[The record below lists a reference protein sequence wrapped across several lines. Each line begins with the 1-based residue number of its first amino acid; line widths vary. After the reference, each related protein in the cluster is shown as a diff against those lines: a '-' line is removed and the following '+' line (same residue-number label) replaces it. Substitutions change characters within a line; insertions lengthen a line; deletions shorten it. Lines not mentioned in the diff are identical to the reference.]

1 MLPDR
6 EPLRRLD
13 EWHPVSV
20 LRRLPAAEH
29 ERESLPRLLVAYA
42 IYAGPP
48 RVATAL
54 GRIEIDLRRLE
65 PKARIHARDPVL
77 AEFAAEMAKAFDTLV
92 ALRPELVKVR
102 ARAQNDGR
110 PNAIGLQVRDLRTL
124 LDTFD
129 AFVRLASFVERP
141 SPAGMSRARRAL
153 ERAPE
158 QSAVLAWTQ
167 RLWPEGG
174 GPTIAVDPDL
184 GRVCLRHADGRL
196 AFDPAG

>member
-20 LRRLPAAEH
+20 LRRLPAYEH
-29 ERESLPRLLVAYA
+29 PREELPRLLVAYA
-42 IYAGPP
+42 VFVGPP
-48 RVATAL
+48 RIASAL
-54 GRIEIDLRRLE
+54 GRLEIDLRRLE
-65 PKARIHARDPVL
+65 PRARIHARDPVL
-77 AEFAAEMAKAFDTLV
+77 AEFAPDMAKAFDLLV
-92 ALRPELVKVR
+92 ASRPELVKVR

-110 PNAIGLQVRDLRTL
+110 PNAIGLQLRDLRTL

-129 AFVRLASFVERP
+129 AYVRLASLVERP
-141 SPAGMSRARRAL
+141 SPAGMSRARRAF

-158 QSAVLAWTQ
+158 RTAVEAWTQ

-174 GPTIAVDPDL
+174 GPSVVVDPDL
-184 GRVCLRHADGRL
+184 GRVCLRLADGRL
-196 AFDPAG
+196 AFDPAA